1 MERAA
6 AAEAESY
13 RVGDLIVD
21 AGQRRVLRGD
31 TELQLPGLS
40 FDLLLALVRAAPNL
54 LTHDEL
60 MQRVWPGLVIN
71 SETVSQRVKLVR
83 QALGDDP
90 QAPRYIV
97 GVRGRG
103 YRLTAPVKLV
113 SMSDAAL
120 DPEPPRPT
128 ADVPLTAAAAADT
141 SKKVEPETTGRVPP
155 SIDEERTPLT
165 ETMTIAPPPVQPALA
180 HSTTFFAPP
189 PSEASRI
196 RSWLFVLVPIAA
208 ALAFVLSHRFLTA
221 GDEPATATTVVVRE
235 PKSVAVLPLIDLS
248 PDHKYE
254 YLGDGLAEELSSR
267 LARIPGL
274 RVASRTSAFA
284 FKGRDADVRT
294 IGQSLGVQ
302 HVVEGSIRREGDRL
316 RVTAQLVDARTGFEL
331 WSQSYDRRWRDVLA
345 VQDELAHSIVDAL
358 QLVLTPDA
366 ARRLEESRQP
376 VDLAAYDLYLAGLAR
391 LRQPRASA
399 LDEAEQAFLQ
409 ALRADPHFARA
420 YAGLCRTYVT
430 RYERTRAGAAA
441 AQAESACG
449 EALAHDPSHEEVQ
462 TALANL
468 YLVSGLSE
476 RALEIFSRAIGTHP
490 DSADAYIGYARALQ
504 ALGRQDEAEGAFRA
518 AIDAQPGYWEAHTA
532 LGNFLLHHGRVEEA
546 VVPYRR
552 VTELVPASALAFNN
566 LGAALLLTGDF
577 AGAAQAFERSLELEP
592 TRSAYSN
599 AGTVYY
605 FMGRLADAERM
616 FTRATEIAGED
627 HRVWGNLADALYRD
641 ADRRDEADRHYR
653 RAILLAERDLAV
665 SDEDPVTWAQLAYYY
680 ARIGDLGRAQQYVT
694 RARARGG
701 NVFWTHYYFALVA
714 LAAGNRS
721 AAVEDLRQA
730 LELGYPRQLLDA
742 EPEFAQLRG
751 DRRFRELALASK
763 GP

>member
-6 AAEAESY
+6 AADAEIY
-13 RVGDLIVD
+13 RVDDLIVD
-21 AGQRRVLRGD
+21 AGQRRVFRGD

-103 YRLTAPVKLV
+103 YRLKAPVIEIERPLR
-113 SMSDAAL
+113 AA
-120 DPEPPRPT
+120 DKPCVAAPAPEVPKTPEPAT
-128 ADVPLTAAAAADT
+128 VVPLHGNAVAAQKPLEQPAAIVGTPFAQSPDAHPAAPAAAP
-141 SKKVEPETTGRVPP
+141 SGRANM
-155 SIDEERTPLT
+155 L
-165 ETMTIAPPPVQPALA
+165 
-180 HSTTFFAPP
+180 
-189 PSEASRI
+189 
-196 RSWLFVLVPIAA
+196 RSWLFVLVPVAA
-208 ALAFVLSHRFLTA
+208 ALAFILGHRFLTA
-221 GDEPATATTVVVRE
+221 SNAPVASTSVVVRE
-235 PKSVAVLPLIDLS
+235 PKSVAVLPLIGLS
-248 PDHKYE
+248 PDRKYE

-284 FKGRDADVRT
+284 FKDRGTDVRT
-294 IGQSLGVQ
+294 IGQKLGVE

-316 RVTAQLVDARTGFEL
+316 RVTAQLIDARTGFEL

-345 VQDELAHSIVDAL
+345 VQDELAHSIVEAL

-366 ARRLEESRQP
+366 ARRLEQSRQP

-391 LRQPRASA
+391 LRQPRESA

-409 ALRADPHFARA
+409 ALSADPHFARA
-420 YAGLCRTYVT
+420 NAGLCRTYVT
-430 RYERTRAGAAA
+430 RYERTRAAAAA

-449 EALAHDPSHEEVQ
+449 QALSQDPAHEEVQ

-468 YLVSGLSE
+468 YLISGRSE
-476 RALEIFSRAIGTHP
+476 RALDIFSRAIGAHP
-490 DSADAYIGYARALQ
+490 DSADAFIGYARALE
-504 ALGRQDEAEGAFRA
+504 ALRRYDEAERAYRA
-518 AIDAQPGYWEAHTA
+518 AIDAQPGYWDAHTA
-532 LGNFLLHHGRVEEA
+532 LGNFLLHQGRVAEA

-577 AGAAQAFERSLELEP
+577 SGAAQAFERSLELEP
-592 TRSAYSN
+592 TRSACSN

-605 FMGRLADAERM
+605 FMGRLDDAERM

-641 ADRRDEADRHYR
+641 PARRDEAARHYR

-665 SDEDPVTWAQLAYYY
+665 NDEDAVTWAQLGYYY
-680 ARIGDLGRAQQYVT
+680 ARIGDLGRAQQYVK
-694 RARARGG
+694 RARSRGST
-701 NVFWTHYYFALVA
+701 VFWAHYYFALVA
-714 LAAGNRS
+714 LAAGDRS

-730 LELGYPRQLLDA
+730 LELGYPRHLLAA
-742 EPEFAQLRG
+742 EPEFASLRD
-751 DRRFRELALASK
+751 DRRFRELTLASQS
-763 GP
+763 P